1 MLDEYILYIYKMLW
15 KNLYQT
21 DSRTSSAQTPEMQ
34 VDLCSNLALRKFLIV
49 VSKNWFMDWQIIIHH
64 LKKPYQYYDNV
75 IRYSRAFRLIR
86 LWKKNRLCFILSSFI
101 RLFMIFLHVE
111 ITFVRH
117 NSLRHENKNK
127 FNVLIQNE
135 WIH

>member
-1 MLDEYILYIYKMLW
+1 MLW
-15 KNLYQT
+15 KYLYQT
-21 DSRTSSAQTPEMQ
+21 DIRTSSVQTLKMQ
-34 VDLCSNLALRKFLIV
+34 VDHSSNLAVRKFLTV
-49 VSKNWFMDWQIIIHH
+49 VSKNWLMKCTNKHSTLEKALPIYT
-64 LKKPYQYYDNV
+64 LLNYDNV
-75 IRYSRAFRLIR
+75 IRYSRAFRLLR
-86 LWKKNRLCFILSSFI
+86 LSKKNRLYFILSSFI